1 MMKDFTIQPLKG
13 YGEIPFG
20 MTLDDTVKLL
30 NMPDFYEELNDMEE
44 TGNRSIYY
52 EYDDIQTNIYFEG
65 ITKSVVACFET
76 ENEAATLFGKKVFD
90 LKKEDVVKLM
100 KDNGFKDFIIV
111 QFTGGQSPL
120 TQAPNGDWSKVPYDY
135 MNEPLKRHYPVEK
148 ATEFCKLYHEKHPK
162 TAIVNFGL
170 PNEPC
175 PDLPYI
181 VKTVVP
187 YLAWYELAKFAKE
200 IVCIDSSLQHL
211 TAGLVKTTVIWG
223 HSKPENFGYSF
234 NKNIEQPCRTDDLLY
249 FTALGP
255 SGAKVEYIEPAEL
268 LREVDECD

>member
-100 KDNGFKDFIIV
+100 KDNGFKDMEEETEDGELRVSFEDAMMD
-111 QFTGGQSPL
+111 FFFD
-120 TQAPNGDWSKVPYDY
+120 GDVMIAVS
-135 MNEPLKRHYPVEK
+135 
-148 ATEFCKLYHEKHPK
+148 
-162 TAIVNFGL
+162 
-170 PNEPC
+170 
-175 PDLPYI
+175 
-181 VKTVVP
+181 
-187 YLAWYELAKFAKE
+187 
-200 IVCIDSSLQHL
+200 
-211 TAGLVKTTVIWG
+211 WG
-223 HSKPENFGYSF
+223 V
-234 NKNIEQPCRTDDLLY
+234 L
-249 FTALGP
+249 
-255 SGAKVEYIEPAEL
+255 
-268 LREVDECD
+268 VDEQGEII